1 MPLWYN
7 INKEGERSPSKE
19 KENKM
24 IKLSQPWMNHGI
36 TFPVGTM
43 FDPVKRLRSGIIY
56 SYVVPKQGA
65 HGETFV
71 ENGNVPGGTDV
82 A

>member
-1 MPLWYN
+1 
-7 INKEGERSPSKE
+7 
-19 KENKM
+19 
-24 IKLSQPWMNHGI
+24 MNHGI